1 MAQVYPCTLHSR
13 TRFPRSSR
21 PCPASSIFTEGRR
34 KALRPGSR
42 AYRQAAPACPRVP
55 WGSAKVAPPIKHQ
68 MSLAEIAEETGMSVA
83 AVNVCLGRALRKLRK
98 AGLLKTAAE
107 LARELDNHR
116 NSENIVRT
124 ARRR

>member
-1 MAQVYPCTLHSR
+1 
-13 TRFPRSSR
+13 
-21 PCPASSIFTEGRR
+21 
-34 KALRPGSR
+34 
-42 AYRQAAPACPRVP
+42 
-55 WGSAKVAPPIKHQ
+55 
-68 MSLAEIAEETGMSVA
+68 MSVA